1 MSVSHRYTSADLE
14 LIPPVEGKRYEI
26 VDGDLYVSHAPSY
39 EHQDTA
45 GAIYE
50 ELQVWSRSSRLGR
63 AVFTPGVLFA
73 EDDDVIP
80 DVIWLTWDRLRTG
93 RDSGGHFIVAPELV
107 VEVVSPGSSNERRDR
122 EVKLKLYS
130 RQGVREYWIVD
141 WQRREFKVYR
151 RAEHALALME
161 TLVDDDQL
169 ESPVLPGFSVPI
181 TRFWPVG

>member
-14 LIPPVEGKRYEI
+14 ASPAVEGKRYEI
-26 VDGDLYVSHAPSY
+26 VDGDLYVTHAPSY

-50 ELQVWSRSSRLGR
+50 ELQVWSRSSRIGR
-63 AVFTPGVLFA
+63 AVFAPGVLFA

-80 DVIWLTWDRLRTG
+80 DVIWLSRDRLRSG
-93 RDSGGHFIVAPELV
+93 RDAAGHFIVAPELV

-141 WQRREFKVYR
+141 WQRREIKVYR
-151 RAEHALALME
+151 RAEHALTLLEM
-161 TLVDDDQL
+161 LVDEDQL
-169 ESPVLPGFSVPI
+169 ETPLLPDFSAPN
-181 TRFWPVG
+181 TRFWPVD